1 MAAFMKH
8 SLGQMIWAT
17 TQLKPSKTENYI
29 LLQMEKIY
37 THLVWLMF
45 LSVPWGAVNNIH
57 WCDGTRSGSLWRG
70 NVPSTPLSFEVKE
83 SKVFQGRDYG
93 NNSQIVQTPR
103 SHSACIQYD
112 MKRVICVCVCLV
124 CPLICAEMQ
133 DNTDTKLLPSC
144 MRLNVV
150 QNNTSASP
158 LISLLWDKYP
168 NKYLD
173 LHGPSRCDFIHVW
186 QFVVILPS

>member
-57 WCDGTRSGSLWRG
+57 WCDGTKSGSLWRG

-93 NNSQIVQTPR
+93 NNSQIV
-103 SHSACIQYD
+103 HLGVIQPAYNTIW
-112 MKRVICVCVCLV
+112 KGSYVCVCVLFAHWFVLRCKITLTQSYCL
-124 CPLICAEMQ
+124 P
-133 DNTDTKLLPSC
+133 
-144 MRLNVV
+144 
-150 QNNTSASP
+150 
-158 LISLLWDKYP
+158 
-168 NKYLD
+168 
-173 LHGPSRCDFIHVW
+173 VW
-186 QFVVILPS
+186 G